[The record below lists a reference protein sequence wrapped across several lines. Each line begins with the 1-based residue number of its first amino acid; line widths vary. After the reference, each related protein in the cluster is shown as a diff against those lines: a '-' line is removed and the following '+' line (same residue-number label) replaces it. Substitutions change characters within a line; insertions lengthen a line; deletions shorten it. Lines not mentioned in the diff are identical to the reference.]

1 MYVDICREIFALK
14 SFYLHWPLEFICL
27 SMCHLGVCSQINSQK
42 KKTGVIA
49 PKRFVQRVKKQNE
62 LFRSYMHQ
70 VHA

>member
-1 MYVDICREIFALK
+1 M
-14 SFYLHWPLEFICL
+14 
-27 SMCHLGVCSQINSQK
+27 QINSQK

-70 VHA
+70 VRGRLGFELELLMDSSRVQGCGGVVTRVAGIGVW